1 MGEVELE
8 IKYFG
13 IINDSFEHSRATCIN
28 CFSIFRAYFIECDI
42 GLPDSVKVGNAVA
55 ACAFLN

>member
-8 IKYFG
+8 IKDFG

-28 CFSIFRAYFIECDI
+28 C
-42 GLPDSVKVGNAVA
+42 L
-55 ACAFLN
+55 

>member
-1 MGEVELE
+1 MREVKLQ

-13 IINDSFEHSRATCIN
+13 VVNDSFEHSRATCIN
-28 CFSIFRAYFIECDI
+28 CFSILRAYFIECDI

-55 ACAFLN
+55 VCAFLN